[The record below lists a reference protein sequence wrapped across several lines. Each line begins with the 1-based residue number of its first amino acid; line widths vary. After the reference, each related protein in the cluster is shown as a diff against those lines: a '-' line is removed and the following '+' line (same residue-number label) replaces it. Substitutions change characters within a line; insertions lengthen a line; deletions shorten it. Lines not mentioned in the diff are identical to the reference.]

1 MCILCMCV
9 QGKYGF
15 VWYEYIYYLYLR
27 PEVQSRTGRVMIH
40 DKFIQ

>member
-1 MCILCMCV
+1 MHTVYVRAGKIWICTV
-9 QGKYGF
+9 Q
-15 VWYEYIYYLYLR
+15 VRIYYLYLR